1 MSKQIFKYTIPKELL
16 INFLNDNCCSI
27 NDNNYYLLDKSCYKR
42 SILDDKL
49 KNFLQAIKPYYHDS
63 KKYYVDRKM
72 DYPKFVTII
81 RQICKAHNLAYSSQL
96 FYDKSEYNIVYH
108 IYN

>member
-1 MSKQIFKYTIPKELL
+1 MSKQIFKDIIPKEFL
-16 INFLNDNCCSI
+16 IDFLNANCCQNENS
-27 NDNNYYLLDKSCYKR
+27 NYYLLDKNCYKR

-49 KNFLQAIKPYYHDS
+49 TKFLQTIKPYYHES
-63 KKYYVDRKM
+63 KKYYVDRKL

>member
-1 MSKQIFKYTIPKELL
+1 MSKQIFKDIIPKEFL
-16 INFLNDNCCSI
+16 IDFLNANCCQNENS
-27 NDNNYYLLDKSCYKR
+27 NYYLLDKSCYKR

-49 KNFLQAIKPYYHDS
+49 TNFLQIIKPYYHES
-63 KKYYVDRKM
+63 KKYYVDRKL